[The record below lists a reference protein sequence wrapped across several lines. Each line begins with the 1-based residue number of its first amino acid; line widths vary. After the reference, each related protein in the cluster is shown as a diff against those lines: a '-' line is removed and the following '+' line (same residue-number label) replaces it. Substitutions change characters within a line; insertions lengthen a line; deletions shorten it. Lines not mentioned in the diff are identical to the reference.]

1 MHMKKLNVEMN
12 GSHVLVSRICDITGS
27 EYSVELLPWQ
37 YGSWINGDKVTDF
50 APNMSADEREFL
62 ITGTTPGEW
71 NEMFAD
77 LEE

>member
-1 MHMKKLNVEMN
+1 MHMKKLNEEMK
-12 GSHVLVSRICDITGS
+12 GSHVLVSGICDITGS

-50 APNMSADEREFL
+50 APNMSADQREFL